1 MNYKIVEK
9 EAFQVV
15 GVKRT
20 YNCQNGENIKGI
32 PHFRNDV
39 HMDRTN
45 DVLFSLNNG
54 AIDGLL
60 GVCIINEEQKNDGLL
75 DYWIATAHDGEV
87 PEGLLSYLLPA
98 SKWVIFEVHGAMPHA
113 MQETWKKIYSE
124 WFHSNSYEVAGT
136 PELEVYPNGD
146 TTTPNYYS
154 EIWIPLK

>member
-1 MNYKIVEK
+1 MNYKIIEK

-20 YNCQNGENIKGI
+20 YNYQNGENVKGI
-32 PHFRNDV
+32 PQFWSDV

-45 DVLFSLNNG
+45 DVLFSINNG

-60 GVCIINEEQKNDGLL
+60 GVCIVNEDQKNNGLL

-87 PEGLLSYLLPA
+87 PEGLLSCQLPA
-98 SKWVIFEVHGAMPHA
+98 SKWIIFEVHGAMPDA

-124 WFHSNSYEVAGT
+124 WFPSSSYEVTGI
-136 PELEVYPNGD
+136 PQLEVYKNGD
-146 TTTPNYYS
+146 TTNPNYYS
-154 EIWIPLK
+154 EIWIPVK